1 MIFLIISRL
10 FWKQIRTVAGFF
22 QRTQKMTLPYTQ
34 MIQTTFLFVWS
45 VFAMQAPALA
55 DVPGAG
61 AVEFFEKK
69 IRPVLSER
77 CYKCHSKK
85 AKGGLR
91 LNARRTLLEGGES
104 GAAVIPGKPG
114 ESLLIDAI
122 HYGADSYQMPPD
134 GKLPPAVIKD
144 FEQWIRSGAPWPDG
158 EPPAVEKKDSVFTIT
173 PEQRTFW
180 SFQPVRRVEPP
191 SVADA
196 SWGRNDLDRFVLRRL
211 EEKNMQPSRRAGKR
225 RLLRR
230 ATFDLTGLPPTLGEI
245 ESFLADDSPGA
256 FAEVVD
262 RLLESPRYG
271 EHWARH
277 WLDGVRYVSDVG
289 YYNFSDLGW
298 RYRDWVIRALNQD
311 LPYDQFVVHQLAGD
325 LLPSPTGKGGY
336 PDGVIATGVLAM
348 GNYDDQ
354 ESNKEQLY
362 AEVIDD
368 QIDLVSR
375 QFLGLTISCAR
386 CHDHKFDP
394 ISTAD
399 YYSLGGIFLSS
410 RVLETK
416 NRIGAHRLKISL
428 VSPEGKK
435 QGTAI
440 GIQEGGY
447 SNSRHKKIGD
457 MPIYIRGDPSNLGP
471 VTPRRFPQVLAGD
484 RQEPIG
490 QRTGQSGRLELA
502 GWIAN
507 PKNPLTARV
516 MVNRIWQFHFGRG
529 LVRTP
534 NNFGSRGGR
543 PSHPQLLDYLAD
555 RFVKSRWSLKSMHRL
570 VMNSATYQQDSAK
583 TSSRQR
589 RVDPENV
596 FLGRFSTRRLTA
608 EELHDSLQAVSGR
621 PGKRAVYTRVGH
633 EYVTLGASLFDGP
646 ATGTIVPIRTE
657 STTAPQGLYMMN
669 DEFVVSASR
678 SLADQ
683 LAKRSDSDE
692 LQIRLAYELV
702 YGRVAGLREIEAGRA
717 FLATRPADQ
726 RWVYFQVLLCSNE
739 FMYLD

>member
-1 MIFLIISRL
+1 MNRKTAHSGI
-10 FWKQIRTVAGFF
+10 GF
-22 QRTQKMTLPYTQ
+22 R
-34 MIQTTFLFVWS
+34 
-45 VFAMQAPALA
+45 ALA
-55 DVPGAG
+55 AYCLLCAFAVVVCCEEGEKPDLTKLAPGVTG
-61 AVEFFEKK
+61 KVDFKSQVE
-69 IRPVLSER
+69 PLLLR
-77 CYKCHSKK
+77 CVRCHGEEK

-91 LNARRTLLEGGES
+91 LHRREELLAGGDNGAVVIS
-104 GAAVIPGKPG
+104 GDSAGSRLVHAVAALGKLVMPPGKKDRRLTAAEIGVLRGWIDQGLSWPG
-114 ESLLIDAI
+114 DRQLGGK
-122 HYGADSYQMPPD
+122 GASSAGLWAFRPV
-134 GKLPPAVIKD
+134 KKT
-144 FEQWIRSGAPWPDG
+144 
-158 EPPAVEKKDSVFTIT
+158 EPPVAEGDS
-173 PEQRTFW
+173 W
-180 SFQPVRRVEPP
+180 S
-191 SVADA
+191 
-196 SWGRNDLDRFVLRRL
+196 RNPIDRFILSRMKMEGLAPSPEADRYTLIRRL
-211 EEKNMQPSRRAGKR
+211 S
-225 RLLRR
+225 L
-230 ATFDLTGLPPTLGEI
+230 DLTGLLPKPEQVRRFVEDKSAEAWEDLVRRMLRSPHFGERWGRYWLD
-245 ESFLADDSPGA
+245 LARYADSDGY
-256 FAEVVD
+256 EK
-262 RLLESPRYG
+262 
-271 EHWARH
+271 
-277 WLDGVRYVSDVG
+277 DGVRP
-289 YYNFSDLGW
+289 FAW

-457 MPIYIRGDPSNLGP
+457 MPIYIRGDPSKLGP

-502 GWIAN
+502 RWIAN
-507 PKNPLTARV
+507 PNNPLTARV

-589 RVDPENV
+589 RVDPDNV

-678 SLADQ
+678 SLAEQ